1 MDYKDGSLRGH
12 QPHYDVGE
20 DRDDWRRTTTTMVER
35 ERKMEAKGT
44 ERGRREKCGLLA
56 VAAVNSDDDDE
67 NNEWLYT

>member
-35 ERKMEAKGT
+35 ERG
-44 ERGRREKCGLLA
+44 RGRLRGLREVGERNVGC
-56 VAAVNSDDDDE
+56 
-67 NNEWLYT
+67 WR